1 MKSNT
6 LPVVAFDPSV
16 FEKLGVFYLGRSYDV
31 AKRASSDFPVLYDS
45 RDLVTHA
52 VCVGMTGSGKT
63 GLCLALLEEAAL
75 DGIPAI
81 IVDPKGD
88 LGNLLLTFPELRAQ
102 DFRPWV
108 NAEDAQRKG
117 LDVDAYAESQ
127 AELWRQG
134 LAAWGEGPERI
145 RALREKVDMAIY
157 TPGSSSGLPVNVLA
171 SFDAPDTDDPEALA
185 DRVQTTAASL
195 LGLLKLDADPVKSR
209 EFILLSALIAHE
221 WKSGRALDLPALI
234 ERIQNPPFSK
244 VGVLDLET
252 FYPAK
257 DRFAFVMAINNILA
271 APGFAAWRQGDSLD
285 AGKFLYTAA
294 GKPRLAIFSIAH
306 LGDEERMFFVSLLL
320 NEVVSWTRA
329 QSGTTSLRAILYMDE
344 IFGYLPPTANPPS
357 KLPLLTL
364 LKQARA
370 FGVGVVLAT
379 QNPVDLDY
387 KALSNAG
394 TWFIGRLQTERDK
407 ARVLD
412 GLKGAAAGQGF
423 DRQAMDM
430 LLAGLGNRIF
440 LMNNVHDDAPVVFET
455 RWVMSYL
462 RGPLTRDQ
470 IKALMAGRKPETSIS
485 GVPPAERARRSQRPA
500 VPPAVDEIFFPTPSR
515 EPVLYAPRLLGAA
528 TVRFADAKLSVEQ
541 SREVLLSASFPDGV
555 SGVEW
560 TEVPGVSSRDLAKNP
575 VEGAEFSD
583 LPAAA
588 TQPKNY
594 AAWQKDFLQTI
605 LTKQRLQIL
614 RCPALKAVSQADETA
629 AEFKARIALAAREN
643 RDAAVE
649 ALRKKFAPKLAAL
662 QARLGRAE
670 ATVARQREQATQAR
684 MQTMISVGSTLLGAL
699 FGRKALSSSTISKAT
714 TAARGVGRSIQ
725 EGTEAATAEQNVE
738 VIRKEMADME
748 TEIEAESAALA
759 ATEPEI
765 QIVEVK
771 PARSGVAVRLIA
783 LAWVPQGE

>member
-1 MKSNT
+1 MA
-6 LPVVAFDPSV
+6 LDPSV

-31 AKRASSDFPVLYDS
+31 AKRASSDIPLLYDS

-117 LDVDAYAESQ
+117 MDVDAYAEKQ
-127 AELWRQG
+127 ADMWRQG

-157 TPGSSSGLPVNVLA
+157 TPGSTSGIPVNVLA
-171 SFDAPDTDDPEALA
+171 SFEAPDTDDPETIA

-195 LGLLKLDADPVKSR
+195 LGLLKLDTDPVKSR
-209 EFILLSALIAHE
+209 EYILLSALITHE
-221 WKSGRALDLPALI
+221 WQNGRALDLPTLI
-234 ERIQNPPFSK
+234 ERIQNPPFPK
-244 VGVLDLET
+244 IGVLDLET

-257 DRFAFVMAINNILA
+257 DRFALVMAVNSMLA
-271 APGFAAWRQGDSLD
+271 APGFASWRQGESLD
-285 AGKFLYTAA
+285 AGKFLYTPD

-306 LGDEERMFFVSLLL
+306 LSDDERMFFVSLLL

-357 KLPLLTL
+357 KLPMLTL

-412 GLKGAAAGQGF
+412 GLQGAAAGGGF
-423 DRQAMDM
+423 DRQAMET
-430 LLAGLGNRIF
+430 LLAGLGNRVF
-440 LMNNVHDDAPVVFET
+440 LMNNVHDDGPVVFET

-470 IKALMAGRKPETSIS
+470 IKMLMAGRKPEAPAPQVA
-485 GVPPAERARRSQRPA
+485 GVVGPRSSKRPA
-500 VPPAVDEIFFPTPSR
+500 MPPQVTQVFFPASGS
-515 EPVLYAPRLLGAA
+515 EQVLYVPRLIGAA
-528 TVRFADAKLSVEQ
+528 TVRFANAKLKVEQ
-541 SREVLLSASFPDGV
+541 SREAILSAAVPDGV
-555 SGVEW
+555 SSVDW
-560 TEVPGVSSRDLAKNP
+560 TEVSDINLSELEKTPID
-575 VEGAEFSD
+575 GAEFSD
-583 LPAAA
+583 VPAAA
-588 TQPKNY
+588 AQPGNY

-605 LTKQRLQIL
+605 LASQRLQIF
-614 RCPALKAVSQADETA
+614 RCPALKTASRPDESE
-629 AEFKARIALAAREN
+629 AEFRARIALAAREN

-649 ALRKKFAPKLAAL
+649 ALRKKYAPKLAAL
-662 QARLGRAE
+662 QTRLGRAQ
-670 ATVARQREQATQAR
+670 ATVERQKEQASHAR
-684 MQTMISVGSTLLGAL
+684 MQTIISVGSTILGAFL
-699 FGRKALSSSTISKAT
+699 GRKALSASTIGKAT
-714 TAARGVGRSIQ
+714 TAARGVGRTIQ
-725 EGTEAATAEQNVE
+725 EGSEAATAEQSAE
-738 VIRKEMADME
+738 GIRRQMADLE
-748 TEIEAESAALA
+748 TEVEAESAALA
-759 ATEPEI
+759 ATEPE
-765 QIVEVK
+765 VEVVDVT
-771 PARSGVAVRLIA
+771 PARTGVSVRLMA
-783 LAWVPQGE
+783 LAWVPQGP

>member
-1 MKSNT
+1 MA
-6 LPVVAFDPSV
+6 LDPSV

-31 AKRASSDFPVLYDS
+31 AKRASSDIPLLYDS

-117 LDVDAYAESQ
+117 MDVDAYAEKQ
-127 AELWRQG
+127 ADMWRQG
-134 LAAWGEGPERI
+134 LAAWGEGAERI
-145 RALREKVDMAIY
+145 RALRERVDMAIY
-157 TPGSSSGLPVNVLA
+157 TPGSTSGIPVNVLA
-171 SFDAPDTDDPEALA
+171 SFEAPDTDDPETIA

-195 LGLLKLDADPVKSR
+195 LGLLKLDTDPVKSR
-209 EFILLSALIAHE
+209 EYILLSALITHE
-221 WKSGRALDLPALI
+221 WQNGRALDLPTLI
-234 ERIQNPPFSK
+234 ERIQNPPFPK
-244 VGVLDLET
+244 IGVLDLET
-252 FYPAK
+252 FYAAK
-257 DRFAFVMAINNILA
+257 DRFTFVMAVNSMLA
-271 APGFAAWRQGDSLD
+271 APGFASWRQGESLD
-285 AGKFLYTAA
+285 AGKFLYTPD
-294 GKPRLAIFSIAH
+294 GRPRLAIFSIAH
-306 LGDEERMFFVSLLL
+306 LSDDERMFFVSLLL

-357 KLPLLTL
+357 KLPMLTL

-412 GLKGAAAGQGF
+412 GLQGAAAGGSF
-423 DRQAMDM
+423 DRQAMET
-430 LLAGLGNRIF
+430 LLAGLGNRVF

-470 IKALMAGRKPETSIS
+470 IKMLMAGRKPEAPAPQVA
-485 GVPPAERARRSQRPA
+485 GVVGPRSSTRPA
-500 VPPAVDEIFFPTPSR
+500 MPPQVTQVFFPASGSER
-515 EPVLYAPRLLGAA
+515 VFYVPRLIGAA
-528 TVRFADAKLSVEQ
+528 TVRFANAKLKIEQ
-541 SREVLLSASFPDGV
+541 SREAILSAPVPDGV
-555 SGVEW
+555 SSVDW
-560 TEVPGVSSRDLAKNP
+560 TEVSDINLSELEKTPID
-575 VEGAEFSD
+575 GAEFSD
-583 LPAAA
+583 VPAAA
-588 TQPKNY
+588 AQPGNY
-594 AAWQKDFLQTI
+594 TAWQKDFLQTI
-605 LTKQRLQIL
+605 LASQRLQIF
-614 RCPALKAVSQADETA
+614 RCPALKTASKPDESE
-629 AEFKARIALAAREN
+629 AEFRARIALAAREN

-649 ALRKKFAPKLAAL
+649 VLRKKYAPKLAAL
-662 QARLGRAE
+662 QARLGRAQ
-670 ATVARQREQATQAR
+670 ATVERQKEQASHAR
-684 MQTMISVGSTLLGAL
+684 MQTIISVGSTLLGAFL
-699 FGRKALSSSTISKAT
+699 GRKALSASTISKAT
-714 TAARGVGRSIQ
+714 TAARGVGRTIQ
-725 EGTEAATAEQNVE
+725 EGSEAATAEQSAE
-738 VIRKEMADME
+738 AIRGQIADLE

-759 ATEPEI
+759 ATEPE
-765 QIVEVK
+765 VEVVDVK
-771 PARSGVAVRLIA
+771 PARTGVSVRLMA
-783 LAWVPQGE
+783 LAWVPQGS